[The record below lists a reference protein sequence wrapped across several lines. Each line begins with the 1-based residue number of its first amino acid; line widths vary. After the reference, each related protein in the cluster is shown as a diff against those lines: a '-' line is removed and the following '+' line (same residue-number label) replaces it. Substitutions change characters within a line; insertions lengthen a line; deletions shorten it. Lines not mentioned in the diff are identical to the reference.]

1 MSRKT
6 GEVGPATFARAL
18 TVQRNASL
26 KGFDWA
32 DSYGVLT
39 KIREEVDEVEAA
51 IRAGSK
57 SSFNDE
63 VGDLLFSVVNVA
75 RMLNVDPEH
84 ALSDAIDKFER
95 RFRDVLVLARRN
107 GRKVEGMSLEEL
119 DLLWEEAKRAG
130 LGDRKHDS
138 S

>member
-1 MSRKT
+1 
-6 GEVGPATFARAL
+6 
-18 TVQRNASL
+18 
-26 KGFDWA
+26 
-32 DSYGVLT
+32 LT

-95 RFRDVLVLARRN
+95 RFRDVLALARRN

-130 LGDRKHDS
+130 LGGRKHDS